1 MAIIGRTKI
10 RHNNPIQTNGLGRHP
25 SRVPSLRSDMD
36 AMSPSIA
43 EAARRLLRTEDTTL
57 LVPHRLLNAANE
69 LSLEISDGIPT
80 KELDE
85 LAADICAHKESIHP
99 DYGRLAS
106 RIIISNHHK
115 NTSPSF
121 SEVVQSLW
129 DFTDGNGKHSPI
141 VAKYFYD
148 LVMNNKENKAC

>member
-1 MAIIGRTKI
+1 MSSEEMTNKIEHSTTMCVVKRDGTREEVSFAKCQNRISKLTKI
-10 RHNNPIQTNGLGRHP
+10 ANPTLSSVNPIE
-25 SRVPSLRSDMD
+25 
-36 AMSPSIA
+36 IA
-43 EAARRLLRTEDTTL
+43 QQMIIQ
-57 LVPHRLLNAANE
+57 
-69 LSLEISDGIPT
+69 ISDGIPT